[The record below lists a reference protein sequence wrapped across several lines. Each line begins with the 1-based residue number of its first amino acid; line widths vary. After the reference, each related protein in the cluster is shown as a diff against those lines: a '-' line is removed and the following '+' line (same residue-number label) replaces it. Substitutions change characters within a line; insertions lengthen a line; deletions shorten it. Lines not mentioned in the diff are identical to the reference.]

1 MPTRSSTRQQ
11 QLSRRLKRLAPK
23 ALKGLGR
30 EIAQTSID
38 RALTYTDDD
47 GATEIMPILLAPAV
61 VSKADLA
68 YLHRLVLVLY
78 SAVYKTAEA
87 RRTDPAVR
95 EILPLAP
102 REEEWLDLAPKERAP
117 LIGRFDLNVD
127 PARGAKSA
135 QLLEFNGCA
144 IGGLHYGPAAS
155 ATVLERVVPLDP
167 ALSLAMP
174 GSMTDAWL
182 DHCRAHKKALGK
194 KGDRLHIVW
203 LEDRAWETGIT
214 EGPTLVAQLTRE
226 GHKAAVCD
234 PRDLVAEGGEILHDG
249 EPVDIVYRAIELR
262 DLLAIEDETGPLV
275 ALREAVRQNR
285 VLSPL
290 QGDLDHKS
298 ILEIWSSKRFA
309 KLFTPA
315 ERTLLRR
322 HVLWTR
328 LVSARR
334 TDDPAG
340 KDVDLPTYVKKAK
353 AKLVLK
359 PLRACGG
366 EGILI
371 GKDTAPRVWNKAV
384 DASVDGTEPAIVQT
398 YIKSATIDSPVVRGG
413 AGKVRHEKHF
423 TTFGLYASPTT
434 LGILGRAAPFPVVNV
449 SRGGGILG
457 VLIG

>member
-1 MPTRSSTRQQ
+1 MPTRSSKRQQ

-23 ALKGLGR
+23 ALKELGR
-30 EIAQTSID
+30 EIARTSID

-68 YLHRLVLVLY
+68 YLHELVLVLY

-87 RRTDPAVR
+87 RLTDPAVR
-95 EILPLAP
+95 EILPLGE
-102 REEEWLDLAPKERAP
+102 REEEWLRLAPKERAP

-127 PARGAKSA
+127 PAKGARSA

-155 ATVLERVVPLDP
+155 AAVLERVVPLDP
-167 ALSLAMP
+167 SLSLAMP

-182 DHCRAHKKALGK
+182 DHCRAHSKKTG
-194 KGDRLHIVW
+194 RLHIVW

-214 EGPTLVAQLTRE
+214 EGPTLVAQLTRD
-226 GHKAAVCD
+226 GHKASVCD
-234 PRDLVAEGGEILHDG
+234 PRDLVAEGDQILYDG
-249 EPVDIVYRAIELR
+249 EPVDIIYRAIELR
-262 DLLAIEDETGPLV
+262 DLLAIEDESGPLV
-275 ALREAVRQNR
+275 ALREAVKQNR

-315 ERTLLRR
+315 ERRLLAR

-328 LVSARR
+328 LVSARTTDGLDGR
-334 TDDPAG
+334 T
-340 KDVDLPTYVKKAK
+340 VDLPAYVKKQRR
-353 AKLVLK
+353 KLVLK

-371 GKDTAPRVWNKAV
+371 GKDTSQRAWDKAV
-384 DASVDGTEPAIVQT
+384 DASVAGTEQAIAQA
-398 YIKSATIDSPVVRGG
+398 YIQSATIESPVVRGG

>member
-1 MPTRSSTRQQ
+1 
-11 QLSRRLKRLAPK
+11 
-23 ALKGLGR
+23 
-30 EIAQTSID
+30 
-38 RALTYTDDD
+38 
-47 GATEIMPILLAPAV
+47 MPILLAPALL
-61 VSKADLA
+61 SKADAA
-68 YLHRLVLVLY
+68 YLHELVLVLY

-87 RRTDPAVR
+87 RLVDPAVR
-95 EILPLAP
+95 EILPLGP
-102 REEEWLDLAPKERAP
+102 REEEWLRLAPAERAP
-117 LIGRFDLNVD
+117 LIGRFDMNVD
-127 PARGAKSA
+127 PAIGAKSA
-135 QLLEFNGCA
+135 SLLEFNGCA

-167 ALSLAMP
+167 GLALAMP
-174 GSMTDAWL
+174 GSMTAAWL
-182 DHCRAHKKALGK
+182 DHCREHTRALGRK
-194 KGDRLHIVW
+194 AGRGDRLHIVW

-214 EGPTLVAQLTRE
+214 EGPTLVEQLTRE
-226 GHKAAVCD
+226 GHKASVCD
-234 PRDLVAEGGEILHDG
+234 PRDLVASGGEILHDG

-262 DLLAIEDETGPLV
+262 DLLLIEDESGPLV

-298 ILEIWSSKRFA
+298 ILEIWSSKKFA
-309 KLFTPA
+309 KLFSPA
-315 ERTLLRR
+315 ERKLLAR

-328 LVSARR
+328 LVSARK
-334 TDDPAG
+334 TDGLDG
-340 KDVDLPTYVKKAK
+340 TTVDLPAYVKKART
-353 AKLVLK
+353 KLVLK

-371 GKDTAPRVWNKAV
+371 GKDTAQRAWDKAV
-384 DASVDGTEPAIVQT
+384 DASVAGTEQAIVQT
-398 YIKSATIDSPVVRGG
+398 YIKSATIKSPVVRGG
-413 AGKVRHEKHF
+413 AGKVRHETHF